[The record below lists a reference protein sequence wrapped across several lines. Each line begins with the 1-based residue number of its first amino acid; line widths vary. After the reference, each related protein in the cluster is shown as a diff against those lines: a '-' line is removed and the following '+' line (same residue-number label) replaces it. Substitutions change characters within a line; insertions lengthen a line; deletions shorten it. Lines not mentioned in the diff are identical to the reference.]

1 MKAMYHYI
9 DHKKGITK
17 DTSILIV
24 LFCYLLFC
32 RLAICFFHIC
42 FMCLS
47 PDDKENDPYP
57 QSRIYFRSQILLKG
71 KELPVPKEVDI
82 FDLSN
87 VPSIEYLYK
96 YVEVIGGISIPPSIF
111 IIRFNGI
118 LEIQEF
124 ELKILMK
131 VIERLQKSSIIVIL
145 SDVKGIVRNQFNRY
159 KIEQKV
165 GNENIF
171 YQITDALILT
181 KRLKA
186 GKPV

>member
-24 LFCYLLFC
+24 LFVTFCFVDLQFASFISVLCAYLLMT
-32 RLAICFFHIC
+32 RR
-42 FMCLS
+42 M
-47 PDDKENDPYP
+47 
-57 QSRIYFRSQILLKG
+57 ILILNPGFILGHKILFKG